1 MVGFALALAG
11 GAAKGWGSGQLEAI
25 KAKREE
31 KLKMLEYDLQRR
43 SQDIT
48 VSEGA
53 ANRAS
58 QERLTTAQLDMN
70 RRLAELQ
77 ESGATTRTKL
87 TTDTTKEISTAG
99 IVSAEKIAEAKLK
112 MDENLAGLQ
121 TTAAKELAQMQIEG
135 AAALNSTLVPMEDG
149 TWKLKIGD
157 KLQDLGNDPIT
168 GEPLMPLATDNDT
181 PEMKN
186 YKYLVS
192 TGVDK
197 GVARSLTFD
206 KSKGG
211 DETDIFKA
219 IQAARGD
226 FAPEQT
232 EEGKLADAK
241 VAKQIA
247 DLFNQGSAG
256 ADAETTAPED
266 IRIPASMT
274 DEQVKAWIDEAL
286 ADSDDPDADK
296 AKIKA
301 AARKNGRDLKKLGL
315 E

>member
-11 GAAKGWGSGQLEAI
+11 GAAKGWGTGQLEAI

-43 SQDIT
+43 GQDIT

-58 QERLTTAQLDMN
+58 QERLTTAQLEMN
-70 RRLAELQ
+70 KKLAELQ
-77 ESGATTRTKL
+77 EAGATGRTKL
-87 TTDTTKEISTAG
+87 TTETQKDISTAG
-99 IVSAEKIAEAKLK
+99 NVSAETIAESNRKTQEHIAT
-112 MDENLAGLQ
+112 LQ
-121 TTAAKELAQMQIEG
+121 TDSAKDLAKMQIDATKEYG
-135 AAALNSTLVPMEDG
+135 STLVQTESG
-149 TWKLKIGD
+149 WKLKVGTEFR
-157 KLQDLGNDPIT
+157 DLGNDPIT

-247 DLFNQGSAG
+247 DLFNQGSTE
-256 ADAETTAPED
+256 ADTETTAPED
-266 IRIPASMT
+266 IRIPASMS

-286 ADSDDPDADK
+286 AGSDDPDADR